1 MFCTKIAQH
10 FSSGLRG
17 QFALLRLARSDP
29 RSLRSYHL
37 TRHLADE
44 TCPERNADEL
54 VAEIDVLTDKYKR
67 ALADMENLRKRSQ
80 RQIEEAKV
88 FAIQPFC
95 KDLLEVADVL
105 DLALLSLDKV
115 EIRDASVDSLQTGLK
130 MTKEVLL
137 KTFSKH
143 GLVPVRPEGQKFNP
157 NLHEAVYE
165 IPTDQSEYP
174 AGHIAHV
181 LNIGYSL
188 HNRPIRPAKPC
199 NMESKGSNERT
210 KKKERKRQRSSSSS
224 SSDSESSSSTDTYD
238 ESSPDSSEKAKKL
251 SSRRHSSSNKSRYHT
266 HHQFHH
272 QHHLHHS
279 SSHKND
285 RKLSSFHSYERGNR
299 YQCQEQYKSGGSSSK
314 NGGQPSRNYNR
325 SSHSDNKKRHH
336 RHRTSRSRSRH
347 RRKKRS
353 PSPPPAAVENND
365 DECKIRRSNNK
376 KRRSEDEQPQH
387 DESTSAKTNNKS
399 VLQQQQQQQNT
410 STPVKAKEQDLEQ
423 PTKPVSM
430 TNVVEVQQQPQAPQ
444 NVWNI
449 TCLPPPA
456 LLGVYPQ
463 APQQVQMVPNMATHP
478 YGSVWLNMV
487 SHPPPPPPPPPIPH
501 CLPSS
506 DSDGGVV
513 PPPPPPPP
521 PPPENEHTT
530 ANKVDATR
538 PPPPPGP
545 VPPPKRCRP
554 LVLKPRDLPTIAE
567 GWGIGS
573 ADKYRIIEQVGEGTY
588 GQVYKASDSQTG
600 RMVALKK
607 VRLENEKEG
616 FPITA
621 VREIK
626 ILRQL
631 DHPNIV
637 KLLDIVTDR
646 TGPGSAEQSP
656 QQSPGVGDISQQ
668 RRRLSAFNS
677 HQPVASS
684 FFLVFEYVDHDL
696 MGLLD
701 SQSVNPSELQIA
713 SLMKQLL
720 LALSYCHMRGFL
732 HRDLKCSNILI
743 SRSGQL
749 KLADFGLA
757 RLYQENNM
765 RLYTNRVITLWYRP
779 PELLLGEE
787 RYGPGVDIWSAGCIL
802 AEFFT
807 KKPIFQGQ
815 SEHQQLELIASFCG
829 SYTPEVW
836 PGVLELQNY
845 AVMRQRTY
853 YPRKLREKFS
863 FLPEPVLDLLDM
875 LLQLDPGKRPTA
887 SQALNHDCHWTR
899 IVMKCGQSVGDK
911 WRDRVPLLRM
921 YWRESRGNTEI
932 RKRQAQEH
940 PIFLWITKALDI
952 IFDGCVMSAEFV
964 VLSVLLHIPLYC
976 VADCRADSNCG
987 GIASA
992 RRAREFNVKVGLIE
1006 SERLGGTCVNVGCVP
1021 KKVMYNTATHAEF
1034 LRDHA
1039 DYGFEA
1045 PLINFNWNKIKNS
1058 RDEYIRR
1065 LNSIYQTNLEKS
1077 NVEIIRG
1084 RAKFN
1089 NDGSVEVT
1097 RSDGSRETCKGEHT
1111 LIAVGGTPRIPKDVP
1126 GAEYGTDSDG
1136 FFRFEE
1142 MPKKT
1147 VVVGAGYIAVE
1158 LASILAELGSETY
1171 LLIRYDRVLRNFD
1184 DMMSE
1189 MLTNNLAAG
1198 PVNLRPRTQ
1207 VSKVERSNA
1216 TGKLLLHLSDG
1227 SKLDGV
1233 DQLIWAIG
1241 RDPLTAELNLGAVK
1255 VETTEMGHIKVDNYQ
1270 NTAMP
1275 GVYAVGD
1282 VCTPKFELTPVAI
1295 AAGRRLAHRLFN
1307 GESENRL
1314 EYESIPT
1321 VVFSHPPLGTTGLT
1335 EKEAVE
1341 RYGRDEVKTYAATF
1355 GNMYFA
1361 MTSHKEKTAM
1371 KIVCKGKEETV
1382 VGLHILGM
1390 GADEMLQGFAV
1401 CVKAGLTKKHF
1412 DNCIA
1417 IHPTASEELVTM
1429 R

>member
-1 MFCTKIAQH
+1 
-10 FSSGLRG
+10 
-17 QFALLRLARSDP
+17 
-29 RSLRSYHL
+29 
-37 TRHLADE
+37 
-44 TCPERNADEL
+44 
-54 VAEIDVLTDKYKR
+54 
-67 ALADMENLRKRSQ
+67 
-80 RQIEEAKV
+80 
-88 FAIQPFC
+88 
-95 KDLLEVADVL
+95 
-105 DLALLSLDKV
+105 
-115 EIRDASVDSLQTGLK
+115 
-130 MTKEVLL
+130 
-137 KTFSKH
+137 
-143 GLVPVRPEGQKFNP
+143 
-157 NLHEAVYE
+157 
-165 IPTDQSEYP
+165 
-174 AGHIAHV
+174 
-181 LNIGYSL
+181 
-188 HNRPIRPAKPC
+188 
-199 NMESKGSNERT
+199 MESKGSNERT
-210 KKKERKRQRSSSSS
+210 KKKERKRQRNSSSS

-266 HHQFHH
+266 HHQIHH
-272 QHHLHHS
+272 QHHFHHS

-325 SSHSDNKKRHH
+325 PSHSDNKKRHH

-353 PSPPPAAVENND
+353 PSPPPPAAVENND
-365 DECKIRRSNNK
+365 DESKKMSHSLGSLLKIRRSNNK
-376 KRRSEDEQPQH
+376 KRRSGDEQPQH

-399 VLQQQQQQQNT
+399 VQQQQQQQQQDT
-410 STPVKAKEQDLEQ
+410 STPVKAEEQDLQQ
-423 PTKPVSM
+423 PTKPVTV

-530 ANKVDATR
+530 PNKVDATR

-588 GQVYKASDSQTG
+588 GQVYKASDAQTG

-656 QQSPGVGDISQQ
+656 QQSPGIGDISQQ

-815 SEHQQLELIASFCG
+815 SEHQQLELIALFCG

-887 SQALNHDCHWTR
+887 SQALNHEW
-899 IVMKCGQSVGDK
+899 
-911 WRDRVPLLRM
+911 L
-921 YWRESRGNTEI
+921 
-932 RKRQAQEH
+932 
-940 PIFLWITKALDI
+940 
-952 IFDGCVMSAEFV
+952 
-964 VLSVLLHIPLYC
+964 
-976 VADCRADSNCG
+976 
-987 GIASA
+987 
-992 RRAREFNVKVGLIE
+992 
-1006 SERLGGTCVNVGCVP
+1006 
-1021 KKVMYNTATHAEF
+1021 
-1034 LRDHA
+1034 
-1039 DYGFEA
+1039 
-1045 PLINFNWNKIKNS
+1045 
-1058 RDEYIRR
+1058 
-1065 LNSIYQTNLEKS
+1065 
-1077 NVEIIRG
+1077 
-1084 RAKFN
+1084 
-1089 NDGSVEVT
+1089 
-1097 RSDGSRETCKGEHT
+1097 
-1111 LIAVGGTPRIPKDVP
+1111 
-1126 GAEYGTDSDG
+1126 
-1136 FFRFEE
+1136 
-1142 MPKKT
+1142 
-1147 VVVGAGYIAVE
+1147 
-1158 LASILAELGSETY
+1158 
-1171 LLIRYDRVLRNFD
+1171 
-1184 DMMSE
+1184 
-1189 MLTNNLAAG
+1189 
-1198 PVNLRPRTQ
+1198 
-1207 VSKVERSNA
+1207 SKVEPSLVP
-1216 TGKLLLHLSDG
+1216 TLQLPLDQDCHEMW
-1227 SKLDGV
+1227 SKRRR
-1233 DQLIWAIG
+1233 QMA
-1241 RDPLTAELNLGAVK
+1241 R
-1255 VETTEMGHIKVDNYQ
+1255 Q
-1270 NTAMP
+1270 S
-1275 GVYAVGD
+1275 
-1282 VCTPKFELTPVAI
+1282 
-1295 AAGRRLAHRLFN
+1295 AASTNVLERRQKQH
-1307 GESENRL
+1307 
-1314 EYESIPT
+1314 
-1321 VVFSHPPLGTTGLT
+1321 
-1335 EKEAVE
+1335 
-1341 RYGRDEVKTYAATF
+1341 
-1355 GNMYFA
+1355 
-1361 MTSHKEKTAM
+1361 
-1371 KIVCKGKEETV
+1371 
-1382 VGLHILGM
+1382 
-1390 GADEMLQGFAV
+1390 
-1401 CVKAGLTKKHF
+1401 
-1412 DNCIA
+1412 
-1417 IHPTASEELVTM
+1417 
-1429 R
+1429 